1 MYFLTFELDWL
12 IEIINLFAPLAAY
25 RLVLKDWF
33 DDVDSLVNDGITKTP
48 LSFVIIFSRSGVS
61 FRHELIRI
69 CLSCGIDEIVV
80 ETPILVISRL

>member
-1 MYFLTFELDWL
+1 VYFLSFELDWL

-25 RLVLKDWF
+25 RLVLKGWL
-33 DDVDSLVNDGITKTP
+33 DVDSLVNDGITKTP
-48 LSFVIIFSRSGVS
+48 LSFVIRFNRSGVS

-69 CLSCGIDEIVV
+69 CFSGEIAEIVV